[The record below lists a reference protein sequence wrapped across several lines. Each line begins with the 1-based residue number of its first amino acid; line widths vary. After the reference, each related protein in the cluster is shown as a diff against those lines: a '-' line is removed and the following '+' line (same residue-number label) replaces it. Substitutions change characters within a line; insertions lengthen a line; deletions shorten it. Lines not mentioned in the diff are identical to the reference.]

1 MANSVNSRCSEQ
13 KRKAS
18 QSKLSSFFTLEK
30 RQKSDSNVGEEVESP
45 KTSPNLPTSID
56 LKHRNNLLMISIE
69 GPELK
74 DFDFEKAAD
83 VWGAQRNRRITVT
96 SC

>member
-1 MANSVNSRCSEQ
+1 MFSADCERGFSAL
-13 KRKAS
+13 KRIKTRLRNR
-18 QSKLSSFFTLEK
+18 LSNRIL
-30 RQKSDSNVGEEVESP
+30 
-45 KTSPNLPTSID
+45 
-56 LKHRNNLLMISIE
+56 NNLLMISIE

>member
-1 MANSVNSRCSEQ
+1 MHKLAVIALVIPMSSADCERGFSAL
-13 KRKAS
+13 KRIKTRLRNR
-18 QSKLSSFFTLEK
+18 LSNRIL
-30 RQKSDSNVGEEVESP
+30 
-45 KTSPNLPTSID
+45 
-56 LKHRNNLLMISIE
+56 NNLLMISIE

-96 SC
+96 NNLLNPCTSKSNTHI